1 MAQELLQS
9 RLMAVF
15 ESGKERVAVLQ
26 RQDGS
31 VFKIGA
37 VTEPWKLQ
45 SFDGRKA
52 YFVAADG
59 QRVERPL
66 EPGNPPAGKAN
77 PARPQQPSLANP

>member
-1 MAQELLQS
+1 MQS

-26 RQDGS
+26 RKDGS
-31 VFKIGA
+31 VFKISVA
-37 VTEPWKLQ
+37 SEPWKLQ

-59 QRVERPL
+59 QRAERPL
-66 EPGNPPAGKAN
+66 EPGNPPPAKAN
-77 PARPQQPSLANP
+77 PARRQTSLANP